1 MSDISQSIAIAT
13 QLVLDLDPGL
23 VEIVAR
29 SFTVS
34 VSATA
39 LACMIGCTLGAM
51 LGVQDFSG
59 KRITIL
65 LLNTYVAIPAVV
77 VGLITYLLLSRSG
90 PLGSLGWLF
99 SLQAMVLAQTLLVIP
114 LAATMTRQLIEDADR
129 RIGEGLRSMGA
140 GLLAR
145 ALLLLVHERAAL
157 LTILITC
164 FGRAIAEVGTVMMV
178 GGNIDG
184 FTRVMTTAIAL
195 ETSKGDL
202 PLAIGLGIVLLIAV
216 LLLNLLLFAVA
227 HRSPRQETRS

>member
-13 QLVLDLDPGL
+13 QLVLDLDPAL

-39 LACMIGCTLGAM
+39 FACLIGCTLGAM
-51 LGVQDFSG
+51 LGARDFSG
-59 KRITIL
+59 KRIIVL

-99 SLQAMVLAQTLLVIP
+99 SLQAMILAQTLLVIP

-129 RIGEGLRSMGA
+129 RIGEGLRSLGA
-140 GLLAR
+140 SLFAR
-145 ALLLLVHERAAL
+145 ALLLLAHERAAL

-202 PLAIGLGIVLLIAV
+202 PLAIGLGIVLLMAV

-227 HRSPRQETRS
+227 HRSPGQEARS

>member
-23 VEIVAR
+23 VAIVAR

-39 LACMIGCTLGAM
+39 FACLIGCTLGAM
-51 LGVQDFSG
+51 LGARDFSG

-99 SLQAMVLAQTLLVIP
+99 SLQAMIFGQTLLVIP

-202 PLAIGLGIVLLIAV
+202 PLAIGLGIVLLMAV

-227 HRSPRQETRS
+227 HRSPGQEARS